1 MNIEEVKQIFSI
13 IAMTLGLM
21 KQTKDLLPDSEN
33 KDRVSKNIEQAE
45 KQIQIAEIQIAQSMG
60 HKICRNHWPSGIMIS
75 SDNKNWKCPVCG
87 NEIKYI
93 KTIHPGKGINS
104 I

>member
-1 MNIEEVKQIFSI
+1 MDLEALKHGLNI
-13 IAMTLGLM
+13 IAVALGLL
-21 KQTKDLLPDSEN
+21 KQAKDLLPDG
-33 KDRVSKNIEQAE
+33 KDKEEISGSIEHAE
-45 KQIQIAEIQIAQSMG
+45 KQMKTAEIQIAQSMG